1 MVRFQGAWR
10 GVFFADSAPEGR
22 ESMSTKRWMGLALV
36 VAVALVGCKKKEA
49 EQPPAPVA
57 APEQP
62 PQPAQP
68 AAPVQPAQPGTG
80 TTAEPAA
87 TPTTPTTP
95 AAPAPTAEE
104 SEKVLAALDGSVE
117 RLGAGFGAGLG
128 GLMMAK
134 RAAGGES
141 MEPAAEPGALTDEQ
155 EAPPPISR
163 MQVHFDLAALRSSP
177 VGALLEGLMPMIRA
191 KAAEDNPNA
200 ACLVDLLAKIN
211 TGFVDVTLGPDGE
224 PSALV
229 ASIKSTATKDEV
241 VNCMK
246 GAADEG
252 SEFVEVPVGDRTG
265 YTMKEGEE
273 PVKFVLVEAT
283 PGNWLFGMPPAVEAG
298 LAADPE
304 ADATF
309 QALSAP
315 LGPTFAR
322 MTIVFKPEIAA
333 LASTIAADA
342 PPQAQCVKNVLER
355 LKGGS
360 IGLRLAPDFTLAI
373 AVQNGSAT
381 EASETQACLS
391 TLWEL
396 VKPLA
401 LREIGPD
408 ESAQLQAMLG
418 LTPAA
423 LLDLVKVEASA
434 EFARV
439 SLSLPGEVL
448 AKLLQI
454 AGQFAQ
460 MAAAGGGPG
469 M

>member
-1 MVRFQGAWR
+1 
-10 GVFFADSAPEGR
+10 
-22 ESMSTKRWMGLALV
+22 MSTKRWLGLALV

-62 PQPAQP
+62 AQPAQP
-68 AAPVQPAQPGTG
+68 GAPEQPATPGTG

-87 TPTTPTTP
+87 TTPTTP
-95 AAPAPTAEE
+95 VAAPSAEE

-117 RLGAGFGAGLG
+117 QLGAGFGAGFG

-141 MEPAAEPGALTDEQ
+141 LEPSAEPGALTDEE
-155 EAPPPISR
+155 EAPPPIER
-163 MQVHFDLAALRSSP
+163 MQIHFDLAALRASP

-191 KAAEDNPNA
+191 KATEDNPKA
-200 ACLVDLLAKIN
+200 ACMVDLLGKIN
-211 TGFVDVTLGPDGE
+211 TAFVDITLGPDGE

-229 ASIKSTATKDEV
+229 ASVKSTATKEEV
-241 VNCMK
+241 VACMTS
-246 GAADEG
+246 AADEG

-265 YTMKEGEE
+265 YTMKEGDEE
-273 PVKFVLVEAT
+273 VKFVLVEAT
-283 PGNWLFGMPPAVEAG
+283 PGNWLFGMPPAVQAG

-304 ADATF
+304 ADAVF

-315 LGPTFAR
+315 LGPTFIR

-360 IGLRLAPDFTLAI
+360 IGLRLSPDFTLAMAI
-373 AVQNGSAT
+373 QNGTAA
-381 EASETQACLS
+381 EASETQACLT
-391 TLWEL
+391 TLWEM

-401 LREIGPD
+401 LREIGAE

-418 LTPAA
+418 MTPAQ
-423 LLDLVKVEASA
+423 LLDLLRVEATA
-434 EFARV
+434 EFAKV
-439 SLSLPGEVL
+439 SISLPAEVL
-448 AKLLQI
+448 AKLMQI

-460 MAAAGGGPG
+460 MAAAGGG